1 MRDRWSRLARLLSS
15 RLSGTLRVDGETG
28 SWVAGRGEPLI
39 DVTVHDARAFR
50 SVVRRQ
56 SIGLGESYVEG
67 WWDAEDLTGVV
78 RLLLRSTTR
87 PRAALD
93 RAAQLVS
100 GPLARVRR
108 RPTPDRVT
116 DRRNVRAHYDLP
128 PELFTAMLDDTMAYS
143 CGIFE
148 TPQVP
153 LEEAQRAK
161 FERICQKL
169 ELCADDHLVEIGTGW
184 GGLACYAASTYGC
197 RVTTTTVSKEQE
209 DAAIMRVKE
218 ANLSEQVT
226 VLGSDFRD
234 LDGTFDKLVSVEMI
248 EAVDWRLH
256 ATFFSTC
263 QRLLKPEGLML
274 LQAIVIEDASYERAK
289 HHDDFVRR
297 MIFPGGCLPSVASLR
312 QSIEQHTELGLVGF
326 EDIGHHYPPTLRHWF
341 ENINATWGS
350 MPSTSEEERF
360 RRLWSLYLCYC
371 EAAFLEGHISDVQML
386 LGPKTSVPGIGG

>member
-1 MRDRWSRLARLLSS
+1 MRDRWSWLARLLS
-15 RLSGTLRVDGETG
+15 RKLSGTVRVDGETG
-28 SWVAGRGEPLI
+28 SWVAGRGEPVI
-39 DVTVHDARAFR
+39 GVTVHDARTFR
-50 SVVRRQ
+50 SIVRRQ

-67 WWDAEDLTGVV
+67 WWDADDLTGVV
-78 RLLLRSTTR
+78 RLLLRSTAR
-87 PRAALD
+87 PRALLD
-93 RAAQLVS
+93 RAAQLISRPLS
-100 GPLARVRR
+100 GVRR
-108 RPTPDRVT
+108 RRAPDRVT

-128 PELFTAMLDDTMAYS
+128 PELFTAMLDETMAYS

-148 TPQVP
+148 SPRAS
-153 LEEAQRAK
+153 LEDAQRAK

-169 ELCADDHLVEIGTGW
+169 ELSADDHLVEIGTGW

-209 DAAIMRVKE
+209 DAASMRVKE
-218 ANLSEQVT
+218 ANLSDRIT

-256 ATFFSTC
+256 ATFFATC

-274 LQAIVIEDASYERAK
+274 LQAIVIEDKSYERAK

-297 MIFPGGCLPSVASLR
+297 MIFPGGCLPSVPSLR
-312 QSIEQHTELGLVGF
+312 QSIAQATDLCVVGF
-326 EDIGHHYPPTLRHWF
+326 EDIGAHYPPTLRHWF
-341 ENINATWGS
+341 ENVNATWS
-350 MPSTSEEERF
+350 TMPCTPEEERF
-360 RRLWSLYLCYC
+360 RRLWNLYLCYC

-386 LGPKTSVPGIGG
+386 IGPPSSLPGSRR